1 MAAESSDPE
10 TAVCGF
16 QEALAFWMWS
26 TLAGSPNP
34 NAGAAY
40 PNVEALEHRTRDGRL
55 LRGFKLSSTASGGA
69 IKGKLLVAQ
78 GNAMLADQL
87 LGYLASFA
95 RAGLET
101 YVFDYRGYGASE
113 GRARLKAIVG
123 DYAELFEAIEPRELY
138 GISFGGVVMMNLIG
152 TGVDFERAVI
162 DSAPARV
169 SGFGC
174 PERYDPAANFPSDAG
189 GLLIIAGEQ
198 DDVVPA
204 EDVREL
210 LRMTQARGGL
220 ARLGEDFGHPFT
232 DPDGVHRRRLE
243 LIRSFILDRAE

>member
-1 MAAESSDPE
+1 MAAEGNDPE

-16 QEALAFWMWS
+16 QETLAFWMWS

-34 NAGAAY
+34 NAGDAY
-40 PNVEALEHRTRDGRL
+40 PNVEAVEHRTRDGRL
-55 LRGFKLSSTASGGA
+55 LKGFKLGSTASGGET
-69 IKGKLLVAQ
+69 KGKLLVAQ

-87 LGYLASFA
+87 LGYLARFA

-113 GRARLKAIVG
+113 GRARLKAIIG
-123 DYAELFEAIEPRELY
+123 DYQELFDAIEPRELY
-138 GISFGGVVMMNLIG
+138 GVSFGGVVMMNLIG
-152 TGVDFERAVI
+152 ADVDFERAAI

-174 PERYDPAANFPSDAG
+174 PERYDPAANFPNDAS
-189 GLLIIAGEQ
+189 GLLVIAGER

-210 LRMTQARGGL
+210 IRLAEARGGT
-220 ARLGEDFGHPFT
+220 ARLGKDFGHPFT
-232 DPDGVHRRRLE
+232 DPDSVHRRRLE
-243 LIRSFILDRAE
+243 LIRSFLLDRAE